1 MEKKRIMRNS
11 IIVVLLAAV
20 FLPGFSKY
28 NHLKARQARLLEG
41 IEKLRTT
48 EVDLRRRQERLNK
61 DTVYIEKIAREKLQ
75 VAKKGETV
83 VRVEKKYAK

>member
-1 MEKKRIMRNS
+1 MIQGGI
-11 IIVVLLAAV
+11 IIVLATAI
-20 FLPGFSKY
+20 FLPGFSRY

-41 IEKLRTT
+41 IDKLRTT
-48 EVDLRRRQERLNK
+48 EVDLRSRQERLNK
-61 DTVYIEKIAREKLQ
+61 DTVYIEKTAREKLQ